1 VALGAPGW
9 LDELTLRAEPPWL
22 PMGIRSVG
30 ATPLLD
36 ADSPDGDEV
45 RCYKE
50 KLLATAHG
58 EVSVAL
64 PGAGAAVDAAV
75 DAAVAEAA
83 QTVARVAGRP
93 LERGRPPLEAAA
105 LLVPDDLVV
114 LVRSHGSWRLAAGVV
129 CFPSHWS
136 PPTKLGLPITN
147 VHGPVPRYAE
157 ELSERVERFLDHLS
171 PERPVWRRNWTV
183 HASPE
188 LHAPYPVATAGLVAP
203 EDHWLRSERQALAA
217 LPLSGGI
224 LFTIRT
230 EQVPLAFLRDRA
242 DIASRLAMA
251 LRSTPPDLA
260 RYRFGGL
267 DLDALVAWL
276 ERQPAT
282 PATTG

>member
-1 VALGAPGW
+1 MG
-9 LDELTLRAEPPWL
+9 TRAV
-22 PMGIRSVG
+22 R
-30 ATPLLD
+30 AAPLLQTD
-36 ADSPDGDEV
+36 VHDGDDI
-45 RCYKE
+45 RRRKQQ
-50 KLLATAHG
+50 LLASVPDQ
-58 EVSVAL
+58 VSVAV
-64 PGAGAAVDAAV
+64 PGAEV
-75 DAAVAEAA
+75 AVAEAA
-83 QTVARVAGRP
+83 DLVARVAGRP
-93 LERGRPPLEAAA
+93 LDHGRPSLEAAA

-267 DLDALVAWL
+267 DTDVLAAWL
-276 ERQPAT
+276 ERQFSRPE
-282 PATTG
+282 